1 MIVDKPKALFMV
13 LAGVAAITI
22 DGKTIHTAF
31 NIAVGHFASN
41 LPPLSYKI
49 KSSLRRRLS
58 ALKIIIIGEMS
69 MVSNNLLFYVHL
81 RLNNFFC
88 TVNDKPFAGISVN
101 TVGDFFQ
108 LPRVRGRPVYAD

>member
-22 DGKTIHTAF
+22 DGKTIHIAF
-31 NIAVGHFASN
+31 NITVGHFASN

-69 MVSNNLLFYVHL
+69 MYLIICCSMF
-81 RLNNFFC
+81 
-88 TVNDKPFAGISVN
+88 I
-101 TVGDFFQ
+101 
-108 LPRVRGRPVYAD
+108 